1 LTGGEQEP
9 IIATA
14 VFEALDV
21 ADQGLTS
28 PILVLYNIPISN
40 SRVSMIVFLATAVF
54 AFLSYLMLTTASGDL
69 LLWSK
74 EELIV
79 GAVFA
84 VIVAAITRKM
94 FFKKNLRMLNPVRWF
109 LFLIYLVGP
118 FFWGMARAN
127 IDVACRVITGRINP
141 GIVRVSPGLKTDLG
155 ITMLANSIT
164 LTPGTLSVDIDE
176 ETNDLYVHWIWVKKE
191 ALEKMPRDYKY
202 VCGTFPDWVRRVAE

>member
-1 LTGGEQEP
+1 MTEDEQGS
-9 IIATA
+9 IIATS
-14 VFEALDV
+14 VFETLAET
-21 ADQGLTS
+21 DQGLTS
-28 PILVLYNIPISN
+28 LIRVLYNSPVFN
-40 SRVSMIVFLATAVF
+40 SRIIMIVFLATAVF
-54 AFLSYLMLTTASGDL
+54 AFIVYLMLTTASGDL

-84 VIVAAITRKM
+84 VIVAAITRKI
-94 FFKKNLRMLNPVRWF
+94 FFKTNLRMLNPVRWF

-127 IDVACRVITGRINP
+127 IDVAWRVITGRINP
-141 GIVRVSPGLKTDLG
+141 GIVRISPGLKTDLG

-176 ETNDLYVHWIWVKKE
+176 KTNDLYVHWIGVKKE

-202 VCGTFPDWVRRVAE
+202 VCSTFPDWVRRVAE